1 MSVPFLEHPM
11 ARQASRT
18 FPTTAR
24 GENPAELDAYNA
36 AFHELGLDWH
46 WDADVWAT
54 LEPIDGDR
62 ERVCAYL
69 RAHHPHLLKVYDAEF
84 LGTAIVEI
92 KARQAATAAHLGR
105 AANEARV

>member
-1 MSVPFLEHPM
+1 MG
-11 ARQASRT
+11 RQAATS
-18 FPTTAR
+18 TAASTAQR
-24 GENPAELDAYNA
+24 QSSPELDAYNA

-54 LEPIDGDR
+54 LADIDGER

-84 LGTAIVEI
+84 LGAAIVEI
-92 KARQAATAAHLGR
+92 KARQAATAAHLRR
-105 AANEARV
+105 AANDARH

>member
-1 MSVPFLEHPM
+1 M
-11 ARQASRT
+11 ARDASRT
-18 FPTTAR
+18 ATSTAR
-24 GENPAELDAYNA
+24 RETSAELDAYNA

-54 LEPIDGDR
+54 LEPIDGER
-62 ERVCAYL
+62 ERICAYL

-105 AANEARV
+105 AAHAARI